1 MDNEEI
7 YGINRE
13 LDSAD
18 PGALLVAMDRLESA
32 LRQRL
37 GDASSLGP
45 LARLL
50 HHENAEVRKKAI
62 WLIGK
67 LAQNKVPGEYPVSY
81 VLGLME
87 DEDEESRENAAWAV
101 GEMAAL
107 QIGGEQEAEKLNSLL
122 KDDSSQVRGMAAW
135 ALGRLAER
143 ASVALR
149 SSESLLRQLLQD
161 KSVYVCKSASWALE
175 RLEPLLAKR

>member
-1 MDNEEI
+1 MHNEEI
-7 YGINRE
+7 LGINRE

-18 PGALLVAMDRLESA
+18 PSVLLMAMDRLESA
-32 LRQRL
+32 LRHKSE
-37 GDASSLGP
+37 DASSLRP

-62 WLIGK
+62 WLVGK
-67 LAQNKVPGEYPVSY
+67 LAQNKVQGEYPVSS

-107 QIGGEQEAEKLNSLL
+107 KIGSEQEAEKLNSLL
-122 KDDSSQVRGMAAW
+122 KDEFSQVRGMAAW

-143 ASVALR
+143 DSVALR

-161 KSVYVCKSASWALE
+161 KSVYVSKSASWALE
-175 RLEPLLAKR
+175 RLEPLLTKS